1 MDIYILLAAAL
12 GLLLSLWGA
21 LLDVKVQANPDFK
34 AACDFSEKSSCTKTL
49 KSRYSRLLFGI
60 SNTYF
65 GIAFFAVM
73 LVLAYL
79 GGYQHV
85 IFYSS
90 AVGTLI
96 SGWLFAIIYL
106 KQKNYCSLCFLLFAS
121 CAALTWLTYP
131 F

>member
-1 MDIYILLAAAL
+1 MDIYVMLTAAF
-12 GLLLSLWGA
+12 GLLICLWGTV
-21 LLDVKVQANPDFK
+21 LDLKVQANPEFK

-49 KSRYSRLLFGI
+49 KSRYSRLLFGV

-65 GIAFFAVM
+65 GIAFFAIV

-79 GGYQHV
+79 GGYQNI

-90 AVGTLI
+90 AISTLI
-96 SGWLFAIIYL
+96 TGWLFVLIYL
-106 KQKNYCSLCFLLFAS
+106 KQKNYCSLCFVLFAA
-121 CAALTWLTYP
+121 CAALTWLTCP